1 MSNVTVSQPVKKQ
14 SGVSRFFKK
23 LLLEYNTILM
33 LIILVIISS
42 CISDKFFTMGNIINL
57 LRQNVAL
64 GVIAM
69 GMLFVILTG
78 GIDLSV
84 GSIAAVGSVMVATF
98 LAVSG
103 FDVVVSIILTIL
115 IGLALGLVSGVL
127 VAYAKMA
134 PFIATL
140 AMMTI
145 ARGIAYIVSNGSPI
159 STPTGTLNVIGT
171 ASAGPIP
178 ALIIFAIVVVVL
190 FFLILRFTS
199 FGRIV
204 VATGSNEK
212 AVQLAGIRVNTY
224 KLAVYGI
231 SGICSALGGI
241 VIATRTYI
249 GSPIVGEGM
258 ELDAIAAV
266 VIGGA
271 SLNGGKGYVFR
282 TIVGVIILGLIT
294 NIMNLA
300 GVPPYPQEVIK
311 GLIIIGAVFL
321 QGITDKSR

>member
-98 LAVSG
+98 LATSG
-103 FDVVVSIILTIL
+103 FNVVVAIILTIL

>member
-69 GMLFVILTG
+69 GMLFVIITG

>member
-42 CISDKFFTMGNIINL
+42 CISDKFFTAGNIINL

-98 LAVSG
+98 LATSG
-103 FDVVVSIILTIL
+103 FNVVVAIILTIL

>member
-1 MSNVTVSQPVKKQ
+1 
-14 SGVSRFFKK
+14 
-23 LLLEYNTILM
+23 M

-42 CISDKFFTMGNIINL
+42 CISDKFFTAGNIINL

-98 LAVSG
+98 LATSG
-103 FDVVVSIILTIL
+103 FNVVVAIILTIL